1 MTGLDKMKSQIL
13 DEAKAAADSKLS
25 EAKSQAEEILSQA
38 RAEAAK
44 TTSSISQK
52 SEAEIANYKERV
64 VSSIDLQRRTKILA
78 AKQEIIAEV
87 LDKAYGTLKAMGSG
101 EYFDMLLT
109 LLGKYALPQEGEIY
123 FSSTDLE
130 RLPDGYE
137 EKINQIAGE
146 KGGRL
151 TLSKTGRNIENGFI
165 LAYGGIEENC
175 TLRAMFDEKRDE
187 LSDKVHQMLFL

>member
-25 EAKSQAEEILSQA
+25 DAKSQAEEILDKA
-38 RAEAAK
+38 KAEAAK
-44 TTSSISQK
+44 ITSSISQK
-52 SEAEIANYKERV
+52 SEAEIANYKERI

-78 AKQEIIAEV
+78 AKQEIIAEA
-87 LDKAYGTLKAMGSG
+87 LDKAYGTLKTMESG
-101 EYFDMLLT
+101 AYFDMLLK

-123 FSSTDLE
+123 FSSADLE

-137 EKINQIAGE
+137 AKIRGVAAE
-146 KGGRL
+146 KGGSL

-175 TLRAMFDEKRDE
+175 TIKAMFDAKKDE
-187 LSDKVHQMLFL
+187 LSDKVHKLLFL

>member
-25 EAKSQAEEILSQA
+25 EAKSQAEDILDKA
-38 RAEAAK
+38 KAEAAK

-52 SEAEIANYKERV
+52 SEAEVANYKDRI
-64 VSSIDLQRRTKILA
+64 VSAIDLQRRTKILA

-87 LDKAYGTLKAMGSG
+87 LDKAYGTLKTMESG
-101 EYFDMLLT
+101 AYFDMLLK

-123 FSSTDLE
+123 FSSADLE
-130 RLPDGYE
+130 RLPDGFE
-137 EKINQIAGE
+137 QKINGIAAE

-175 TLRAMFDEKRDE
+175 TLKAMFDAKKDE
-187 LSDKVHQMLFL
+187 LSDQVHKLLFL

>member
-25 EAKSQAEEILSQA
+25 EARSQAEEILDKA
-38 RAEAAK
+38 KAEAAK

-52 SEAEIANYKERV
+52 SEAEIANYKERI

-87 LDKAYGTLKAMGSG
+87 LDKAYGTLKTMESG
-101 EYFDMLLT
+101 AYFDMLLK

-123 FSSTDLE
+123 FSSADLE

-137 EKINQIAGE
+137 AKISGAAAE
-146 KGGRL
+146 KGGSL

-175 TLRAMFDEKRDE
+175 TIKAMFDAKKDE
-187 LSDKVHQMLFL
+187 LSDKVHKLLFL

>member
-25 EAKSQAEEILSQA
+25 NAKSQAEEILDKA
-38 RAEAAK
+38 KAEAAK

-52 SEAEIANYKERV
+52 SEAEIANYKERI

-87 LDKAYGTLKAMGSG
+87 LDKAYGILKTMESSA
-101 EYFDMLLT
+101 YFDMLLK
-109 LLGKYALPQEGEIY
+109 LLGRYALPQEGEIY
-123 FSSTDLE
+123 FSSADLE

-137 EKINQIAGE
+137 AKISGIAAE
-146 KGGRL
+146 KGGSL
-151 TLSKTGRNIENGFI
+151 TLSKTGRKIEIGFI

-175 TLRAMFDEKRDE
+175 TIKAMFDAKRDE
-187 LSDKVHQMLFL
+187 LSDKVHKLLFL

>member
-25 EAKSQAEEILSQA
+25 DAKSQAEEILDKA
-38 RAEAAK
+38 KAEAAK
-44 TTSSISQK
+44 ITSSISQK

-78 AKQEIIAEV
+78 AKQEIIAEA
-87 LDKAYGTLKAMGSG
+87 LDKAYGTLKTMESG
-101 EYFDMLLT
+101 AYFDMLLK

-123 FSSTDLE
+123 FSSADLE

-137 EKINQIAGE
+137 AKISGVAAE
-146 KGGRL
+146 KGGSL

-175 TLRAMFDEKRDE
+175 TIKAMFDAKKDE
-187 LSDKVHQMLFL
+187 LSDKVHKLLFL